1 MVCHAWCG
9 GADVGVL
16 HRAQSQASFK
26 RKECT
31 ALMSN
36 GGSMR
41 AVHFAGTM
49 RPGHDGVTQVLY
61 RMTTSLSALGVDHM
75 FVSPMVPPP
84 SEQPVRMLEVPS
96 MAFPLY
102 RDYRLAA
109 PRMRHFAGEVLDFR
123 PDILHI
129 HSPCS
134 LGYSAVRF
142 ARKHHIPVVATYHTH
157 FASYAK
163 YYNFQVLEPFG
174 WNYLRHIY
182 GGCDAILVPSLPI
195 LDVLWDQ
202 GIRRLHY
209 LPHGVDTNV
218 FQPSLRSFEWR
229 RVNGIPAGNQVLL
242 YAGRLVREKDLS
254 TLAKAYRLLKQKR
267 EDVTLVIAGNGPIKR
282 ELEPMVPGAVFLG
295 HLDMSALA
303 TAYASSDIFVFPSTT
318 ETFGNVIVEAMA
330 SGLVPVCARAGGA
343 AGTVQHGVTGLL
355 TDPRD
360 PADFASAVEFLLDF
374 PAKRQAMA
382 LQSLEFA
389 RRQSWDTIFQR
400 MLEVYGEVRETY
412 KKKRSTRSRKAA

>member
-1 MVCHAWCG
+1 MAERSSIRV
-9 GADVGVL
+9 
-16 HRAQSQASFK
+16 
-26 RKECT
+26 
-31 ALMSN
+31 
-36 GGSMR
+36 
-41 AVHFAGTM
+41 VHFAGTM

-75 FVSPMVPPP
+75 FVSPEVPPP

-109 PRMRHFAGEVLDFR
+109 PGMRHFAEEVLEFR

-142 ARKHHIPVVATYHTH
+142 GKKHQIPVMATYHTH

-182 GGCDAILVPSLPI
+182 DGCDGILVPSLPI

-202 GIRRLHY
+202 GIRRLHH

-218 FQPSLRSFEWR
+218 FQPSFRSFEWHR
-229 RVNGIPAGNQVLL
+229 ANGIPAGNQVLL
-242 YAGRLVREKDLS
+242 YAGRLVWEKDLS
-254 TLAKAYRLLKQKR
+254 TLAKAYQLLKQKR
-267 EDVTLVIAGNGPIKR
+267 NDITLVFAGNGPVRR
-282 ELEPMVPGAVFLG
+282 ELETMVPGAVFLG
-295 HLDMSALA
+295 QLDTRALA

-355 TDPRD
+355 TEPRD
-360 PADFASAVEFLLDF
+360 PVDFAGAVEFLLDF

-389 RRQSWDTIFQR
+389 RRQSWETIFRR
-400 MLEVYGEVRETY
+400 MLEVYEDVRETF
-412 KKKRSTRSRKAA
+412 KKKKSTRNRKAA